1 MSAWQ
6 ANGREQVG
14 SVESARADL
23 VNCGRT
29 LLARGLLS
37 QTSGNLSVRVG
48 QDDICITPS
57 GMEYDLL
64 EAVDIATIDLAGNVR
79 AGLRTPSSET
89 PLHCLV
95 YASRADVSAIVHT
108 HSPYATTLAILGVP
122 IPAVHYMIA
131 RARTTQ
137 IEVAS
142 YATYGTAELARNV
155 RDAFAAPAL
164 AVLLANHGLVAAGS
178 TLTEAAEIAESVE
191 MLARLYYQALAVG
204 TPRVLSTDQMAEVMA
219 KYERRRDAQAS
230 GPAGPSSAGNR

>member
-1 MSAWQ
+1 MSARQ
-6 ANGREQVG
+6 AKGQKV
-14 SVESARADL
+14 STIDATRADL
-23 VNCGRT
+23 VACGRT

-37 QTSGNLSVRVG
+37 QTSGNLSTRVSS
-48 QDDICITPS
+48 DEICITPS

-64 EAVDIATIDLAGNVR
+64 EPADIATVDLAGNLR
-79 AGLRTPSSET
+79 AGRRAPSSET

-95 YASRADVSAIVHT
+95 YASRADISAIVHT
-108 HSPYATTLAILGVP
+108 HSPYATTLAILGLP

-142 YATYGTAELARNV
+142 YATYGTDTLARNV

-178 TLTEAAEIAESVE
+178 TLAEAAEIAEGVE

-204 TPRVLSTDQMAEVMA
+204 TPHVLSAGQMAEVMD
-219 KYERRRDAQAS
+219 KYEQRRQAARPTARS
-230 GPAGPSSAGNR
+230 ESASSDV